1 MRFDLSNKTA
11 IVTGASQGIGETIAI
26 EMAKSGAT
34 VFCLARNKEALD
46 TTIKKIT
53 ENGGKATA
61 FSCDISNNDDFKSII
76 LNIVKE
82 YGSID
87 ILVNNAGI
95 TKDNL
100 LMRMSDD
107 QWDDV
112 LNINLK
118 GSFTCTRS
126 VIKYMMKRKFGRIIN
141 ITSIVGITG
150 NAGQANYAAS
160 KSGLI
165 GLTKSIAKEVASRGI
180 TANCVAPGWI
190 ETSMTDQLSTEV
202 KNKFLSQIPTGK
214 IGQSKDIANAVI
226 FLASDEAEYIT
237 GQTITVDGGRIIN

>member
-11 IVTGASQGIGETIAI
+11 IVTGASQGIGRTIAI
-26 EMAKSGAT
+26 EMAKSGAI

-46 TTIKKIT
+46 ATIKKIT

-76 LNIVKE
+76 LNIVKK

-100 LMRMSDD
+100 LMRMSDN

-126 VIKYMMKRKFGRIIN
+126 VIKYMMKKKFGRIIN

-180 TANCVAPGWI
+180 TANCIAPGWI

-202 KNKFLSQIPTGK
+202 KNKFLSQIPTGE
-214 IGQSKDIANAVI
+214 IGQSKDIANTVI
-226 FLASDEAEYIT
+226 FLASDEAGYIT

>member
-26 EMAKSGAT
+26 EMAKSGAI

-82 YGSID
+82 NGSID

-118 GSFTCTRS
+118 GSFTCIRS
-126 VIKYMMKRKFGRIIN
+126 VIKHMMKKKFGRIIN

-202 KNKFLSQIPTGK
+202 KNKFLSQIPAGK

>member
-1 MRFDLSNKTA
+1 MRFDLSHKTA

-61 FSCDISNNDDFKSII
+61 FSCDISNNDDFKAII

-118 GSFTCTRS
+118 GSFTCIRS
-126 VIKYMMKRKFGRIIN
+126 VIKHMMKKKFGRIIN

-202 KNKFLSQIPTGK
+202 KNKFLSQIPAGK
-214 IGQSKDIANAVI
+214 IGQSKDIANTVI
-226 FLASDEAEYIT
+226 FLASDEAGYIT